1 MTRNILA
8 IILATLAFTL
18 WGYIWYATVF
28 DDVWQSLISRSE
40 TELIDMAVARGRI
53 QDVFTVLIS
62 LVQVLGIYA
71 ALKWV
76 KARTF
81 IHYIGVSLL
90 LSTLLV
96 MPALGNATLFAGTP
110 LGLLVLDY
118 GHFVFGYAGIALV
131 FFLLKP
137 PTKTASENSE
147 A

>member
-28 DDVWQSLISRSE
+28 DDAWQSLISRSE
-40 TELIDMAVARGRI
+40 TELIEMAVARGRI

-81 IHYIGVSLL
+81 IHYIGLSLL
-90 LSTLLV
+90 LSTLVV

-131 FFLLKP
+131 FFLLKS
-137 PTKTASENSE
+137 PTKKAPEKLWP
-147 A
+147 

>member
-1 MTRNILA
+1 MRRDILA

-40 TELIDMAVARGRI
+40 TELIEMAVARGRI

-81 IHYIGVSLL
+81 IHYIGLSLL

-131 FFLLKP
+131 FFLLNP
-137 PTKTASENSE
+137 PTKKAPENSE

>member
-40 TELIDMAVARGRI
+40 KELIEMAVARGRI
-53 QDVFTVLIS
+53 QDVFTVVIS

-81 IHYIGVSLL
+81 IHYIGLSLL
-90 LSTLLV
+90 LSTLVV

-110 LGLLVLDY
+110 VGLLVLDY

-137 PTKTASENSE
+137 PTKKAPENSE

>member
-1 MTRNILA
+1 MGRNLLA
-8 IILATLAFTL
+8 IVLATLAFTL

-40 TELIDMAVARGRI
+40 TELIEMAVARGRI
-53 QDVFTVLIS
+53 QDVFTVVIS

-90 LSTLLV
+90 LSTLVV

-137 PTKTASENSE
+137 PTKKAPENSE

>member
-40 TELIDMAVARGRI
+40 AELIEMAVARGRI

-81 IHYIGVSLL
+81 IHYIGLSLL
-90 LSTLLV
+90 LSTLVV

-137 PTKTASENSE
+137 PTKKAPENSE

>member
-40 TELIDMAVARGRI
+40 TELIEMAVARGRI
-53 QDVFTVLIS
+53 QDVFTVVIS

-81 IHYIGVSLL
+81 IHYIGLSLL
-90 LSTLLV
+90 LSTLVV

-137 PTKTASENSE
+137 PTKKAPENSE

>member
-1 MTRNILA
+1 MGRNLLA
-8 IILATLAFTL
+8 IVLATLAFTL

-40 TELIDMAVARGRI
+40 TELIEMAVARGRI

-81 IHYIGVSLL
+81 IHYIVLSLL
-90 LSTLLV
+90 LSTLVV

-131 FFLLKP
+131 FFLLKS
-137 PTKTASENSE
+137 PTKKAPENSE

>member
-40 TELIDMAVARGRI
+40 TELIEMAVARGRI
-53 QDVFTVLIS
+53 QDVFTVVIS

-81 IHYIGVSLL
+81 IHYIGLSLL
-90 LSTLLV
+90 LSTLVV

-110 LGLLVLDY
+110 VGLLVLDY

-137 PTKTASENSE
+137 PTKKAPENSE

>member
-1 MTRNILA
+1 MRRDILA

-40 TELIDMAVARGRI
+40 TELIEMAVARGRI

-71 ALKWV
+71 ALKWAG
-76 KARTF
+76 ARTF
-81 IHYIGVSLL
+81 IHYIGLSLL

-96 MPALGNATLFAGTP
+96 LPALGNATLFAGTP

-131 FFLLKP
+131 FFLLKS
-137 PTKTASENSE
+137 PTKKAPENSE

>member
-40 TELIDMAVARGRI
+40 TELIEMAVARGRI

-71 ALKWV
+71 ALKWAG
-76 KARTF
+76 ARTF
-81 IHYIGVSLL
+81 IHYIVLSLL
-90 LSTLLV
+90 LSTLVV

-110 LGLLVLDY
+110 VGLLVLDY

-137 PTKTASENSE
+137 PTKKAPENSE

>member
-53 QDVFTVLIS
+53 QDVFTVVIS

-81 IHYIGVSLL
+81 IHYIGLSLL
-90 LSTLLV
+90 LSTLVV

-110 LGLLVLDY
+110 VGLLVLDY

-137 PTKTASENSE
+137 PTKKAPENSE

>member
-40 TELIDMAVARGRI
+40 AELIEMAVARGRI

-137 PTKTASENSE
+137 PTKKAPENSE

>member
-76 KARTF
+76 GARTF

-137 PTKTASENSE
+137 PTKKAPENSE